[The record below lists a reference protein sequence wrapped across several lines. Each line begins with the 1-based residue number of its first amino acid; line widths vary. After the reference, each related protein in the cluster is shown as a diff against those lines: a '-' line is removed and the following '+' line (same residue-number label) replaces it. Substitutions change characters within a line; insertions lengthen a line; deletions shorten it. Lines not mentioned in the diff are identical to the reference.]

1 MDATKPRNKDTDAP
15 LRFRVLDAAEDL
27 ALIASS
33 ETKGNLSEA
42 IRLSIKEKAERI
54 RAAA

>member
-1 MDATKPRNKDTDAP
+1 MGTMKDGNKDSNAP

-27 ALIASS
+27 ALIAAR

-42 IRLSIKEKAERI
+42 IRAAIKEKAERI
-54 RAAA
+54 RSAA